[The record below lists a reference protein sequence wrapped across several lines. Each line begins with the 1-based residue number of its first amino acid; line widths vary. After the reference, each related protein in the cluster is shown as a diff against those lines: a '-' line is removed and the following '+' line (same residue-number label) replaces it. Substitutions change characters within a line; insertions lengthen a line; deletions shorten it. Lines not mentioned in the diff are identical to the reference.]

1 MKSFQQNLMMALA
14 FALCGLCAWQWYF
27 QTVQRGRLAAQ
38 NQELYKR
45 DTAIQGYTNSLDKMN
60 QQITRMDQTIA
71 GLNGDL
77 KQALQTNGEFIILQ
91 KREMA
96 RLGASNDTLL
106 NDVAQYT
113 NAVATLQSNLDT
125 AYDGIKKQ
133 NAVVEQ
139 LAAQRDEFVQK
150 YTNMVTKYNET
161 VSQYNDLV
169 GKYPN
174 VVDRLNKL
182 QSAATNRPGR

>member
-1 MKSFQQNLMMALA
+1 
-14 FALCGLCAWQWYF
+14 
-27 QTVQRGRLAAQ
+27 
-38 NQELYKR
+38 
-45 DTAIQGYTNSLDKMN
+45 
-60 QQITRMDQTIA
+60 
-71 GLNGDL
+71 
-77 KQALQTNGEFIILQ
+77 
-91 KREMA
+91 MA

-169 GKYPN
+169 GKYTN

-182 QSAATNRPGR
+182 SSPATNRPGR